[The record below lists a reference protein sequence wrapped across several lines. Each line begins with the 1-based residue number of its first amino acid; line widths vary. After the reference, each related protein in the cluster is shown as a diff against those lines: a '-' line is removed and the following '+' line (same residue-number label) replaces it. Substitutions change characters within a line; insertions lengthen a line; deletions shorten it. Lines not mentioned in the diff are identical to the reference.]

1 MLTEGKHL
9 NDTATLGK
17 VLIRQLSKTYLLT
30 LALALL
36 LLPAPA
42 SAHAQAHT
50 LLVGLGGDYVTF
62 EQALTDAQ
70 PGDTIE
76 LLAGV
81 QTGQWKVDKQ
91 LTIRGRAGAVLDGAG
106 KGTLLI
112 IAAGGVTVEGLT
124 IRNSGR
130 SLLDDDAAIK
140 VLGSDARIAGN
151 QIEDV
156 HHAIYV
162 KDHAA
167 RTVIS
172 GNTIH
177 GRASLIPED
186 RGNGIHLWNAP
197 DTLVEHNSV
206 EDVRDGVYVGF
217 APRSVFRAN
226 AFRRIRYGIHFMYA
240 DNNIFEDNTF
250 EHSEAG
256 AALMY
261 SKQITLRRNVFA
273 HSRSNRAYGLL
284 LQECDNV
291 LAEDNLLIDNSRA
304 LFVNVTRDSL
314 FQRNLLIANDLAV
327 QIYAGSTN
335 NTFRGNDF
343 VASMRL
349 IELDQAGSNHWE
361 GNYWEEYRGLDMDG
375 DGFGDAPFTTGDPL
389 GTLTTDHPQLKL
401 FRYSPAVQ
409 ALETGERAFP
419 ILELPAI
426 VDARPSIRP
435 VAQASGNLPA
445 LPMAAHGGHLPLL
458 LLSLACTL
466 AALAITWL
474 GRSITVHCR
483 SQFADCRLQRTTA
496 QSAIY
501 NLRSA
506 IHVEII
512 ND

>member
-1 MLTEGKHL
+1 MPSNVMLTPSMPQGRLREASQRYSAVRRRLMKHL
-9 NDTATLGK
+9 STTC
-17 VLIRQLSKTYLLT
+17 LLA

-36 LLPAPA
+36 LVPAPA
-42 SAHAQAHT
+42 SAHSRAQVLHVGPGGNYATFAQA
-50 LLVGLGGDYVTF
+50 L
-62 EQALTDAQ
+62 ADAQ
-70 PGDTIE
+70 PGATIE

-81 QTGQWKVDKQ
+81 QSGQWRIDKP
-91 LTIRGRAGAVLDGAG
+91 LTVRGRAGAVLDGAG
-106 KGTLLI
+106 KGTLLT
-112 IAAGGVTVEGLT
+112 IAASGVTVEGLT
-124 IRNSGR
+124 IRDSGR

-151 QIEDV
+151 RIEDI

-162 KDHAA
+162 KDNAA
-167 RTVIS
+167 RTIIS

-217 APRSVFRAN
+217 APRSTFRSN
-226 AFRRIRYGIHFMYA
+226 TFRGIRYGIHFMYA
-240 DNNIFEDNTF
+240 DDNIFEDNTF

-304 LFVNVTRDSL
+304 LFVNVTRNSL
-314 FQRNLLIANDLAV
+314 FQHNLLIANDLAV
-327 QIYAGSTN
+327 QIYAGSTD

-349 IELDQAGSNHWE
+349 VELDRAGSNHWE

-419 ILELPAI
+419 VLELPAI
-426 VDARPSIRP
+426 IDARPSIRP
-435 VAQASGNLPA
+435 VAQSSGN
-445 LPMAAHGGHLPLL
+445 
-458 LLSLACTL
+458 
-466 AALAITWL
+466 
-474 GRSITVHCR
+474 
-483 SQFADCRLQRTTA
+483 
-496 QSAIY
+496 
-501 NLRSA
+501 
-506 IHVEII
+506 
-512 ND
+512 